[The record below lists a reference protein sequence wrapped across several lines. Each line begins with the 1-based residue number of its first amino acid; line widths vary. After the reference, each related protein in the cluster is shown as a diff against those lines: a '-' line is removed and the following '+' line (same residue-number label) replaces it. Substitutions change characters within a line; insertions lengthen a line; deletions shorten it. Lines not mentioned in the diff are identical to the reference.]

1 MIGPDGILGRNLCDL
16 DWPLDSEQRIIPS
29 NAGFQSR
36 GVEFTDLIG
45 DLRII
50 GKRNISVGKSLWY
63 EQGQVIP
70 VREFDAEMFQIG
82 FRIGPQIYDA
92 IKNGSPGAA
101 YQFRFSSRRE
111 LEMHAP
117 EGTLMMVE

>member
-1 MIGPDGILGRNLCDL
+1 MIGPGGILGRNLCDL

-50 GKRNISVGKSLWY
+50 GECNITVCKPFGHK
-63 EQGQVIP
+63 QGQVIP
-70 VREFDAEMFQIG
+70 VREFDAEMLQIS
-82 FRIGPQIYDA
+82 I
-92 IKNGSPGAA
+92 
-101 YQFRFSSRRE
+101 
-111 LEMHAP
+111 
-117 EGTLMMVE
+117 